1 MERATHAPSSRRSA
15 GRPVES
21 WCHEMSIIPLPARI
35 RQIEEA
41 APDQEL
47 VACVLGGETEAFAV
61 LVRRY
66 QERLYRHALGMVL
79 DRDVAVDLVQDALIK
94 AYRDLRKC
102 RDRST
107 FGTWLF
113 RILRNRCL
121 DHLKERRRNDLPLDD
136 QRHLPASG
144 GDPATDLYRRALG
157 DVIERALARLP
168 EAQREAFLLKHV
180 QHLTY
185 EEMAEVVGASE
196 AALRMRVLRARD
208 VLQSLLRA
216 ELGAS
221 GAGEV
226 IRAPVGSSNR

>member
-1 MERATHAPSSRRSA
+1 MH
-15 GRPVES
+15 
-21 WCHEMSIIPLPARI
+21 IIPIPTR
-35 RQIEEA
+35 RGQIEEA
-41 APDQEL
+41 APDREL
-47 VACVLGGETEAFAV
+47 VECVLAGETEAFAV

-79 DRDVAVDLVQDALIK
+79 DRDVAVDLVQDALIR

-121 DHLKERRRNDLPLDD
+121 DHLKERRRKDLPLDD
-136 QRHLPASG
+136 QRHLPAGG
-144 GDPATDLYRRALG
+144 GDPVADFQRRALG
-157 DVIERALARLP
+157 DVIDRALARLP

-180 QHLTY
+180 QDLTY

-196 AALRMRVLRARD
+196 SALRMRVLRARD
-208 VLQSLLRA
+208 TLQSLLTA
-216 ELGAS
+216 ELGAPP
-221 GAGEV
+221 AGEV